1 MACLY
6 VQSLQTQSFLKVLIV
21 QAVVVVPIY
30 HGTATSPPDK
40 EEEEEEEEWEWVQW
54 K

>member
-1 MACLY
+1 MFVGAKSSDATFPKYSDCP
-6 VQSLQTQSFLKVLIV
+6 
-21 QAVVVVPIY
+21 VVEVPIH

-40 EEEEEEEEWEWVQW
+40 EEEEEEEEEEEGEWVQW